1 VRQLDA
7 FDPPQPFADLVLIGE
22 VAAHSPNFHQHSIRR
37 QVVEKWRRCRGSSEP
52 ISVVRD
58 FFWEERLLQALLTPH
73 FCAWQGRPGARDCD
87 VAP

>member
-1 VRQLDA
+1 LAKSRLT
-7 FDPPQPFADLVLIGE
+7 
-22 VAAHSPNFHQHSIRR
+22 HQTFISTLIRR
-37 QVVEKWRRCRGSSEP
+37 QVVEKWRRCGGSSEP